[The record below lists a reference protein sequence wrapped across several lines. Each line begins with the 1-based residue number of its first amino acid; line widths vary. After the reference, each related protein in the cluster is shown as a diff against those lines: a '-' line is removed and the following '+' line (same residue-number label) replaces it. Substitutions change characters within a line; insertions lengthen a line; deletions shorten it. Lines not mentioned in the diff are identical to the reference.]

1 MDISYKL
8 ELLKDVSADETDFD
22 RILGKLL
29 DNVLSQHR
37 LRVKRYESDLQEFEN
52 RYGLESA
59 TFYQRFEAGEMGDAM
74 DYFEWAG
81 LSELYQKAQDKIRR
95 LE

>member
-1 MDISYKL
+1 MDISDK
-8 ELLKDVSADETDFD
+8 
-22 RILGKLL
+22 
-29 DNVLSQHR
+29 NQHR
-37 LRVKRYESDLQEFEN
+37 LRVQRYESDLREFEN

-59 TFYQRFEAGEMGDAM
+59 TFYQRFEAGEMGDFM

-81 LSELYQKAQDKIRR
+81 LYELYQKAQDKIRR